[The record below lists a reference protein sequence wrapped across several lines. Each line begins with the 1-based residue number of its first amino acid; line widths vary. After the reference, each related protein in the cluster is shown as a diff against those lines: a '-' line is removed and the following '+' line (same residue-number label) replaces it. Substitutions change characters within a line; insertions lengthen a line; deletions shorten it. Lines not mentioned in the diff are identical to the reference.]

1 MRWDIKTSDWID
13 DEGYSQKAKRWGI
26 LRKVDLPPEDAPAPE
41 ADPEAEAAA
50 EQLPALLDEF
60 SALEAEVADE
70 AALAD
75 HSEARAAASRASS
88 GRFGPGNPGKPKG
101 ARNKRGRKRPNISLD
116 VLLHFHRHH
125 EDFLAALLEKDPAA
139 YLRLVAEHQV
149 PKSQW

>member
-1 MRWDIKTSDWID
+1 MRWDPKTNDWID

-26 LRKVDLPPEDAPAPE
+26 LRKVDLPPEDAPEP
-41 ADPEAEAAA
+41 DPVAEAAA
-50 EQLPALLDEF
+50 QLPALLEEF

-75 HSEARAAASRASS
+75 LAEARAAARDAAS
-88 GRFGPGNPGKPKG
+88 GRFGPGNAGKPKG

-125 EDFLAALLEKDPAA
+125 EDFLAALIDKDPAA
-139 YLRLVAEHQV
+139 YLRLVAEHQI